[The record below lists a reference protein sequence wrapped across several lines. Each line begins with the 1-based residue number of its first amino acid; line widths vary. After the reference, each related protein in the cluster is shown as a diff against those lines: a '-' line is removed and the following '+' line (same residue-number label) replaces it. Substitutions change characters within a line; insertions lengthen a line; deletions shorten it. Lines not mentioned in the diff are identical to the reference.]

1 LTGRLVKVV
10 TNLDDQSE
18 FHTVR
23 GYQLLDQ
30 NRKRLT
36 SAMEDYIEMI
46 YRHYLIEGSMRINTL
61 ADLLNVQ
68 PPSATKMIQKLTKL
82 ELVNYKKYGI
92 ITLTKAGL
100 ELGKFLFE
108 RHNIIE
114 SFLKNLGARD
124 NVLLETELIEHSISA
139 FTVHR
144 LELFNSYIR
153 ENPNFLS
160 DIERRSILRQITSK

>member
-1 LTGRLVKVV
+1 MLLKVV
-10 TNLDDQSE
+10 IVLGDMSQ

-30 NRKRLT
+30 HRKRLT
-36 SAMEDYIEMI
+36 SAMEDYMEMI
-46 YRHYLIEGSMRINTL
+46 YRNYLIEGSMRINAL
-61 ADLLNVQ
+61 AELLNVQ
-68 PPSATKMIQKLTKL
+68 PPSATKMIQKLTRL

-100 ELGKFLFE
+100 ELGKFLFD

-114 SFLKNLGARD
+114 SFLKNLGARE
-124 NVLLETELIEHSISA
+124 NVLIETELIEHSISA

-144 LELFNSYIR
+144 LDLFNSFIK
-153 ENPNFLS
+153 ENPDFLN
-160 DIERRSILRQITSK
+160 DIERRSILQQITSGK

>member
-1 LTGRLVKVV
+1 MIVRKVV
-10 TNLDDQSE
+10 IRLGDGNE

-30 NRKRLT
+30 QRKRLT
-36 SAMEDYIEMI
+36 PAMEDYIEMI
-46 YRHYLIEGSMRINTL
+46 YRHHLLEGPMRVNAL
-61 ADLLNVQ
+61 AELLNVQ
-68 PPSATKMIQKLTKL
+68 PPSATKMVQKLAKL

-92 ITLTKAGL
+92 ITLTKPGL

-114 SFLKNLGARD
+114 AFLKNLGARD
-124 NVLLETELIEHSISA
+124 NVLIETELIEHSISA

-144 LELFNSYIR
+144 LELFNSYIK
-153 ENPNFLS
+153 ENPDFLS
-160 DIERRSILRQITSK
+160 EIERRSILRQITSK